1 MGMFGTKTL
10 YNKENRLQ
18 SFFFEKGYDSLL
30 FFVFLLRKLQ
40 LFYNQ
45 SPLIGKGYSGV
56 PIILIYSSIFFINIF
71 LMTN

>member
-1 MGMFGTKTL
+1 MGMFGTKSL

-18 SFFFEKGYDSLL
+18 SFFVKGIRFPIVLCFSIK
-30 FFVFLLRKLQ
+30 KLQ